1 MRLKEDNSNWKSGGI
16 IRRDFRHSHSE
27 PEIPKAS
34 KKKPV
39 GSKSLCPKR
48 DDGHHD
54 PVAIVERRC
63 HLRDRDVEGVTY
75 KVYEEHLVIRCASCK
90 TTDLSPALLA
100 PFFDLLSTKER
111 SEVLAEHW
119 CKKGHLYE
127 EGEVS
132 SSAYSL
138 AFRLRRPMETCA
150 MCGRRKSNA
159 WNPAPIKDANLLA
172 GAGVPEK
179 AAALVITGR
188 AGNPRE
194 RIIEERVD

>member
-63 HLRDRDVEGVTY
+63 HLRDRDVEGQ
-75 KVYEEHLVIRCASCK
+75 
-90 TTDLSPALLA
+90 
-100 PFFDLLSTKER
+100 
-111 SEVLAEHW
+111 
-119 CKKGHLYE
+119 
-127 EGEVS
+127 
-132 SSAYSL
+132 
-138 AFRLRRPMETCA
+138 
-150 MCGRRKSNA
+150 
-159 WNPAPIKDANLLA
+159 DANDEILSKM
-172 GAGVPEK
+172 GFGDDQK
-179 AAALVITGR
+179 
-188 AGNPRE
+188 
-194 RIIEERVD
+194 